1 MKKIKRHSILS
12 NSDNETTIVD
22 EEVMFD
28 EVDNVITYME
38 DDLKVS
44 ISIFETFVKMRRC
57 NEDYD
62 LNLEFDLNE
71 DKVCKYSVKS
81 IGLDLDLLVRTKE
94 LEIYDNR
101 VYIKYELFNDQKSI
115 GEFEY
120 KLIIREW

>member
-1 MKKIKRHSILS
+1 MKKIKIHSILS

-22 EEVMFD
+22 EEVMVD

-120 KLIIREW
+120 KLIIRE

>member
-1 MKKIKRHSILS
+1 MKKIKIHSILS

-81 IGLDLDLLVRTKE
+81 IALDLDLLVRTKE

-120 KLIIREW
+120 KLIIRE

>member
-1 MKKIKRHSILS
+1 MKKIKIHSILS

-101 VYIKYELFNDQKSI
+101 VYIKYELFNDQTSI

-120 KLIIREW
+120 KLIIR